1 MSSYGSSS
9 PELYQDFETS
19 YRFIEKWIALPS
31 VVVVLLRKVWCVA
44 RASCADQ
51 IAMALYS
58 ALPNRIVLVAGFLA
72 CVLAEDCAT
81 NEVVSQWTRI
91 GHCAGRTIEDRLDYT
106 PASIME
112 MATLATRVR
121 ICTQG
126 SPSDCVTSKSQTVI
140 RYAFVS
146 VPVTCVCHQTYFSW
160 GLLTRWAMCSFQLRL

>member
-1 MSSYGSSS
+1 
-9 PELYQDFETS
+9 
-19 YRFIEKWIALPS
+19 
-31 VVVVLLRKVWCVA
+31 
-44 RASCADQ
+44 
-51 IAMALYS
+51 MALYS

-140 RYAFVS
+140 RVCIRACDVRLPPNLLFLGIVDTMGNVFFPTASVVS
-146 VPVTCVCHQTYFSW
+146 H
-160 GLLTRWAMCSFQLRL
+160 